1 MSIELPNPSSSF
13 IEFKPNNYAKSLLKS
28 VINGFR
34 YHPFFFMLG
43 KSTLSEDEVYP
54 FAHQLELIS
63 KLFARKPIRVIIGD
77 EIGLGKT
84 VSAIMII
91 KYLIEIEGIKRTLI
105 LLPRVLVQQW
115 LSELKRFN
123 IMNVIQLERN
133 TISKYYNLGFP
144 QGVYVASIDLIKKEN
159 HKEKILSVIWDLVVV
174 DEAHR
179 IGKLGNHE
187 TQRFNLVSQ
196 LIGKPNVNVVM
207 LTATPHRGKPEDYIE
222 RLKLIDPFIK
232 ASSKELDNE
241 KFYNL
246 CINSI
251 IFRRTKSDVN
261 DIYEK
266 RKIFTNCKFK
276 ARVVKASE
284 EEVIF
289 HKELIEFLRRKLLQ
303 YYTVIGE
310 EPKALPLLMALI
322 AKRASSSPRAAIITL
337 NRILQKRVEEIK
349 IIKNKDIESIEKK
362 ANEKASLIVD
372 SIFGYSFEDSG
383 LYEDET
389 EEAIDPDEILNK
401 FAEDCGI
408 FLYNE
413 DIEELKKLYQL
424 AMNIKGEKDSR
435 LKSLINII
443 ITHLKNNEK
452 IVVFTEFRDTAEYIF
467 TELKNKLPKDIAN
480 KIAMITSMKIIP
492 PSPYDKYQRKY
503 DIEDIKKWLR
513 RGEVQVLISTDV
525 ASEGLNL
532 QIANVIIHYEPT
544 WSPVKIVQR
553 IGRVWRLGQERDVY
567 SYSLLLTVDSDKAAL
582 EVLYAKLLSWII
594 SGMESRIPIG
604 EELEID
610 MLPKDKSTCDII
622 QIPLVT
628 EKGKPQYSEFKAWIE
643 FILGGKDGLE
653 KYVKKIIAALRALK
667 EQAQRLG
674 LNRINSIKIEKL
686 LNECLGGLYG
696 EKSEHILKDLLITTA
711 KLHNYDVEEKESGI
725 FIKGTHITGVKTLL
739 GYYRAL
745 EFLLKDV
752 EIKLPIIL
760 MVRKSSITFNLREL
774 YLYEVIV
781 NVNNR
786 PAYSEVIGVAINEDN
801 SIEIRTGADLLGILN
816 RLLINTISTG
826 DQLWYEEKF
835 RDKVGTK
842 VLSNYRNII
851 IDEYVKYLTE
861 IEKRFST
868 PHNEW
873 IPREYN
879 GKDASYFLSTSLRF
893 LGVIIVVGNGN
904 KTSPPPITVEEIEKK
919 AMEYAMEFER
929 KNHRIP
935 EDVSKIE
942 HYDIKS
948 IDPNTGEIRFIEVK
962 GKWYSDITIELTETE
977 YEYAKKLSNN
987 YWLYIVYG
995 FSTGSPK
1002 LLAIRDPVN
1011 RAKWDIREVKR
1022 YRFLGV

>member
-13 IEFKPNNYAKSLLKS
+13 IEFKPNDYAKSLLKS

-43 KSTLSEDEVYP
+43 KSISSEDEVYP

-84 VSAIMII
+84 ISAIMII

-115 LSELKRFN
+115 LLELKRFN

-144 QGVYVASIDLIKKEN
+144 QGVYIASIDLIKKEN
-159 HKEKILSVIWDLVVV
+159 HKEKILSVLWDLVVV

-187 TQRFNLVSQ
+187 TQRFILVSQ

-232 ASSKELDNE
+232 ASLKELDNE

-251 IFRRTKSDVN
+251 IFRRTKFDVN

-303 YYTVIGE
+303 YYTIIGE

-322 AKRASSSPRAAIITL
+322 AKRASSSPRAAVITL
-337 NRILQKRVEEIK
+337 NRILQKRVKEIK
-349 IIKNKDIESIEKK
+349 IIKNKNIESIEKK

-389 EEAIDPDEILNK
+389 EEAMDPDEILNK
-401 FAEDCGI
+401 FAEDYSI

-424 AMNIKGEKDSR
+424 AINIKDEKDSR

-467 TELKNKLPKDIAN
+467 TELKNKLPKDIAD

-643 FILGGKDGLE
+643 FILGGKDRLE
-653 KYVKKIIAALRALK
+653 KYVEEIIAALRALK
-667 EQAQRLG
+667 EHAQHLG

-686 LNECLGGLYG
+686 LNEGLGGLYG

-739 GYYRAL
+739 GYYKAL
-745 EFLLKDV
+745 ESLLKDV
-752 EIKLPIIL
+752 EIRLPVIL
-760 MVRKSSITFNLREL
+760 IVGKSSITSNLREL

-801 SIEIRTGADLLGILN
+801 SIEIYSGINLLGILN
-816 RLLINTISTG
+816 KLLINTISTG

-835 RDKVGTK
+835 RDKVETK

-873 IPREYN
+873 TPREYN

-904 KTSPPPITVEEIEKK
+904 KTSPPSITVEEIEKK

-1011 RAKWDIREVKR
+1011 RAKWDIRKVKR